1 MRWIHLLFV
10 LPVLLYCGCNGGS
23 GGSGGSPGQTSS
35 APDFAIYGLTPGDLG
50 VVMPG
55 STQTAGLT
63 ITPIN
68 GFSEAVTLGLLNPPA
83 GFTGTG
89 QIAAG
94 AVSGTLT
101 IGVPAVVAAGKCNL
115 TIQAIG
121 GDVVRTAGITLTIVP
136 GYSITAPATAS
147 VRSGGDCAFLATPVD
162 FDGFAGTVEL
172 GAEVTG
178 PAQPILCAAQAVVLP
193 GQAGPV
199 VFDFDLAP
207 GATTGLVLP
216 FTGMVTVK
224 GVSSGIS
231 NQAAT
236 FPLTITAAGSPD
248 FQFLASGSTTS
259 LTLAAGTSGAATF
272 GWTPINGFAGPISIA
287 LAGVVSHGQVA
298 ALGGFTAASIQTAG
312 SAGSGTTAINV
323 ADKTPAGSYSLIF
336 LGTDGTYSHA
346 QTIVV
351 IVD

>member
-1 MRWIHLLFV
+1 
-10 LPVLLYCGCNGGS
+10 
-23 GGSGGSPGQTSS
+23 
-35 APDFAIYGLTPGDLG
+35 
-50 VVMPG
+50 
-55 STQTAGLT
+55 LT

-68 GFSEAVTLGLLNPPA
+68 GFSEVVTLSLLDPPA

-94 AVSGTLT
+94 AVSGTIT
-101 IGVPAVVAAGKCNL
+101 IGVPTVVAAGNHSL
-115 TIQAIG
+115 TIQAVG
-121 GDVVRTAGITLTIVP
+121 GGVVRTAGITLTLVP
-136 GYSITAPATAS
+136 GYSINAPATAS

-178 PAQPILCAAQAVVLP
+178 PAQPIICAAQAVVFP
-193 GQAGPV
+193 GQVGPV
-199 VFDFDLAP
+199 VFAVDLSP

-216 FTGMVTVK
+216 FTGTVTVK

-236 FPLTITAAGSPD
+236 FPLTITAPGSPD
-248 FQFLASGSTTS
+248 FQFLTTGYTTS
-259 LTLAAGTSGAATF
+259 LTIAAGTSGSATF
-272 GWTPINGFAGPISIA
+272 GWTPINGFASSITIA

-298 ALGGFTAASIQTAG
+298 ALGGFTAAPIQTAS
-312 SAGSGTTAINV
+312 SAASGTTAINV
-323 ADKTPAGSYSLIF
+323 ADKTAAGSYSLIF
-336 LGTDGTYSHA
+336 MGSDGTYSHA

-351 IVD
+351 TVD